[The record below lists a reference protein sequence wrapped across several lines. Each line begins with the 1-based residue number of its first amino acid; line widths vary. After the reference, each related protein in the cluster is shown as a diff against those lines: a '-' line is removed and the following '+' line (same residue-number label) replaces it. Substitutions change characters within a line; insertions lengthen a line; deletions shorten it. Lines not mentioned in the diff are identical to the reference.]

1 MIYRF
6 NHFELNTQNY
16 QLIKSGNQVAVEPQ
30 VFDLLKYL
38 IANRNRLVSREEIF
52 DEIWSGRIVSDT
64 SLSNHIKSARKVIG
78 DNGRSQSCIKTVHGR
93 GYQFIASTDEI
104 INHGSD
110 LASLPVDDSIG
121 RSENRGP
128 LIVVLPFQNMSS
140 DPEQKYFAEGMSEDI
155 TTELSRFTD
164 LQVIARHTAFQ
175 FTSASLDI
183 NKIAEKLSVE
193 YLVEGSVRRTQD
205 RIRINAQLID
215 ASSGNHIW
223 AEKYDRPLDQIF
235 KIQDEITETIVS
247 TISGQIRNIETDRAN
262 SRGTDNLSAYDHLLR
277 GLSYHKNGYV
287 SYDNYVK
294 AFEEF
299 TRAIEL
305 DPKFARARAWILCA
319 EASMWRPKSDRR
331 INDALEAAKYA
342 LKLDEK
348 ESETHRILGSLY
360 LYQRNYQLSG
370 HHYHEAMRLSP
381 NDAHIAVKTG
391 RYYAYIDKYDEA
403 LRTVERAMRLNPLHP
418 GWYWMELG
426 IVYYS
431 MGEYQK
437 AIDAYYKNWELEA
450 YDLALIAATYIA
462 MNEIDRAE
470 EAAQK
475 ALVIEP
481 KSSANLY
488 TQFETY
494 QDKEKHKLLCDRM
507 TAAGI
512 PA

>member
-1 MIYRF
+1 
-6 NHFELNTQNY
+6 
-16 QLIKSGNQVAVEPQ
+16 
-30 VFDLLKYL
+30 
-38 IANRNRLVSREEIF
+38 
-52 DEIWSGRIVSDT
+52 
-64 SLSNHIKSARKVIG
+64 
-78 DNGRSQSCIKTVHGR
+78 
-93 GYQFIASTDEI
+93 
-104 INHGSD
+104 
-110 LASLPVDDSIG
+110 
-121 RSENRGP
+121 
-128 LIVVLPFQNMSS
+128 
-140 DPEQKYFAEGMSEDI
+140 
-155 TTELSRFTD
+155 
-164 LQVIARHTAFQ
+164 
-175 FTSASLDI
+175 
-183 NKIAEKLSVE
+183 
-193 YLVEGSVRRTQD
+193 
-205 RIRINAQLID
+205 
-215 ASSGNHIW
+215 
-223 AEKYDRPLDQIF
+223 
-235 KIQDEITETIVS
+235 
-247 TISGQIRNIETDRAN
+247 
-262 SRGTDNLSAYDHLLR
+262 
-277 GLSYHKNGYV
+277 
-287 SYDNYVK
+287 
-294 AFEEF
+294 
-299 TRAIEL
+299 
-305 DPKFARARAWILCA
+305 
-319 EASMWRPKSDRR
+319 MWRPKSDRR